1 MEEYSPHYK
10 VHLPIFEGPLD
21 LLLHL
26 IKINELDIYDIPI
39 AMITEQYLEYL
50 GLMKE
55 LNLDIA
61 SEYLVMAA
69 TLAYIKSRTLLPST
83 PSEEEDSAE
92 DPRNE
97 LVQRLLDYQR
107 YKKAAEK
114 LNDKEVLGRDVF
126 PRPGLDGEEEK
137 ELAVNL
143 FDLIEA
149 LRGILARVGAQVNIL
164 DFTKEKVS
172 LKDRMVEIIERLKAV
187 EYVIFQDLFASA
199 ESRYEIILTFMAL
212 LELIRDQRVRALQ
225 LQAFGSIRI
234 YLREN

>member
-1 MEEYSPHYK
+1 MEDQSPPYK
-10 VHLPIFEGPLD
+10 VQLPAFEGPLD

-26 IKINELDIYDIPI
+26 IKINEVDIYDIPI
-39 AMITEQYLEYL
+39 AIVTEQYLQYL

-69 TLAYIKSRTLLPST
+69 TLAHIKSRMLLPST
-83 PSEEEDSAE
+83 PPDGEESEE

-107 YKKAAEK
+107 YKKAAEE
-114 LNDKEVLGRDVF
+114 LEDKEILGRDVF
-126 PRPGLDGEEEK
+126 SRPGSEDNGGGE
-137 ELAVNL
+137 LTVNL

-149 LRGILARVGAQVNIL
+149 LKGILEKVDAEEGIL
-164 DFTKEKVS
+164 DFTKEKIS
-172 LKDRMVEIIERLKAV
+172 LKDRMVEVIERLEAV
-187 EYVIFQDLFASA
+187 ESLIFQDLFSSA

-212 LELIRDQRVRALQ
+212 LELIRNQKVRILQ
-225 LQAFGSIRI
+225 LEMFGTIRI
-234 YLREN
+234 SLRDG

>member
-1 MEEYSPHYK
+1 MEDQSPPYK
-10 VHLPIFEGPLD
+10 VQLPAFEGPLD

-26 IKINELDIYDIPI
+26 IKINEVDIYDIPI
-39 AMITEQYLEYL
+39 AIVTEQYLQYL

-69 TLAYIKSRTLLPST
+69 TLAHIKSRMLLPSA
-83 PSEEEDSAE
+83 PPDGEESEK

-107 YKKAAEK
+107 YKKAAEE
-114 LNDKEVLGRDVF
+114 LEDKEILGRDVF
-126 PRPGLDGEEEK
+126 PRPGSEENGGGE
-137 ELAVNL
+137 LTVNL

-149 LRGILARVGAQVNIL
+149 LKGILEKVDAEEGIL
-164 DFTKEKVS
+164 DFTKEKIS
-172 LKDRMVEIIERLKAV
+172 LKDRMVEVIERLEAV
-187 EYVIFQDLFASA
+187 EYLIFQDLFSSA

-212 LELIRDQRVRALQ
+212 LELIRNQKVRILQ
-225 LQAFGSIRI
+225 LEMFGTIRI
-234 YLREN
+234 HLREG

>member
-1 MEEYSPHYK
+1 MDEYSPHYK

-26 IKINELDIYDIPI
+26 IKINEIDIYDIPI
-39 AMITEQYLEYL
+39 AQVTEQYVEYL
-50 GLMKE
+50 GIMKE

-69 TLAYIKSRTLLPST
+69 TLAHIKSKMLLPSI
-83 PSEEEDSAE
+83 PSDQEESEE

-114 LNDKEVLGRDVF
+114 LDDKEVLGRDVF
-126 PRPGLDGEEEK
+126 PRPGSDGEEGR

-149 LRGILARVGAQVNIL
+149 LRGILARVASQDNIM
-164 DFTKEKVS
+164 DFTREKLS
-172 LKDRMVEIIERLKAV
+172 LKDKMVEIIERLKAV
-187 EYVIFQDLFASA
+187 EYIIFQDLFASA
-199 ESRYEIILTFMAL
+199 ESRYAIILTFMAL
-212 LELIRDQRVRALQ
+212 LELIRNQRVRALQ
-225 LQAFGSIRI
+225 FQAFGAIRI